1 LSQLNVNGG
10 AVFAGAGETRVDAGT
25 IACNGTSTIQAGA
38 TVELAAGVESGNSV
52 FTGSGTFVW
61 SGGTIVGTNTISA
74 GTGLSIAGN
83 SDKTL
88 TGKLTSA
95 GSGTWTGAGNVLCS
109 CFSVLENDGLFTVQ
123 NDSWFDNNGGGYG
136 SGQPLPVFVNNGTF
150 RKKTTAGSTVFTG
163 NYGGVAFNNNGTVNV
178 QSGTLAIN
186 GSYALSGSPQLK
198 LVLGGLNPGTQ
209 YSQETFGGAATLG
222 GILSVTLTNGFMPTN
237 GQSFALA
244 TYPSSTGQ
252 FSSTQFPPLPV
263 ELQWKLSYTANS
275 LLLQV
280 VPANVFQTAALTNG
294 NFQFT
299 FGGQTGSSCLIEVS
313 TNLFDWKPLLT
324 NAPFNGSLNY
334 IDLQTP
340 QFSKRFYRATI
351 FP

>member
-1 LSQLNVNGG
+1 
-10 AVFAGAGETRVDAGT
+10 
-25 IACNGTSTIQAGA
+25 
-38 TVELAAGVESGNSV
+38 
-52 FTGSGTFVW
+52 
-61 SGGTIVGTNTISA
+61 
-74 GTGLSIAGN
+74 
-83 SDKTL
+83 
-88 TGKLTSA
+88 
-95 GSGTWTGAGNVLCS
+95 
-109 CFSVLENDGLFTVQ
+109 
-123 NDSWFDNNGGGYG
+123 GGGI
-136 SGQPLPVFVNNGTF
+136 VAFNNNGTTLF
-150 RKKTTAGSTVFTG
+150 QQEL
-163 NYGGVAFNNNGTVNV
+163 GGGIVAFNNNGTVDL
-178 QSGTLAIN
+178 QTGRLAIN
-186 GSYALSGSPQLK
+186 GGYVLSGSPQLK

-209 YSQETFGGAATLG
+209 FSQETFGGAAALG
-222 GILSVTLTNGFMPTN
+222 GILSVTLTNGFTPTN

-263 ELQWKLSYTANS
+263 QSQWKLSYTANS

-280 VPANVFQTAALTNG
+280 MPSNVFQTASLTNG

-324 NAPFNGSLNY
+324 NAPFNGTLNY
-334 IDLQTP
+334 VDLQTP